1 MKYRI
6 LALLLC
12 LLLALPLAAG
22 AQEPAAEDYL
32 TGVLEFKATQS
43 GAENVSDWVATGLPS
58 AMGAGGEWYALA
70 LAQTGGYDLSACRAA
85 LLDYLADATVRSA
98 TTRQKYALTLLA
110 TDGTADFVTAT
121 LADSIGKQGLMSWA
135 WGLHL
140 LNNGCVSPELTADD
154 CIKTLLEL
162 RKADGGWAVT
172 GNYGDADA
180 TAMVLQSLAPHRD
193 KAEVA
198 SAIED
203 ALAFLS
209 ARQTE
214 KGGYAS
220 YGVENAESAAQ
231 VIVALCALNIDP
243 AADARFIKDGTSP
256 LDALL
261 AYRLADGSF
270 AHVIGGAYS
279 ESATVQAFL
288 AMTAYQRFLAGE
300 GSLYLLDGDQ
310 GAGEMK
316 PELGYKPIAAAVIGG
331 IALIV
336 CVVFLLLG
344 KRHPKNFLAVA
355 ILAAALI
362 GLVYVTDFQSAD
374 EYYTAAVTKKDAV
387 GSVILTIRCDKVAG
401 KADHIPADGVIL
413 AETAMPIASGD
424 TVYTIL
430 TDAARVHGFHMEAS
444 GANGL
449 MYVNGIGNIYEFDF
463 GDLSGWVYMV
473 NGASACVGCDQYT
486 LKDGDRVEFHY
497 TLELG
502 KDVY

>member
-32 TGVLEFKATQS
+32 TGILDFKAAQS

-58 AMGAGGEWYALA
+58 AMGAGGEWYTIA

-110 TDGTADFVTAT
+110 TGGTADFVTAT

-231 VIVALCALNIDP
+231 VIIALCALNIDP
-243 AADARFIKDGTSP
+243 SADTRFIKDGTSP

-279 ESATVQAFL
+279 ESATVQAVL
-288 AMTAYQRFLAGE
+288 ALTAYQRFLAGE

-310 GAGEMK
+310 EAGEMK

-374 EYYTAAVTKKDAV
+374 EYYTVAVTKKDAV

-430 TDAARVHGFHMEAS
+430 TDAARAHGIHMEAS

-473 NGASACVGCDQYT
+473 NSASASVGCDQLA

>member
-180 TAMVLQSLAPHRD
+180 TAMVLQSLVPHWD

-220 YGVENAESAAQ
+220 YGVENAESVAQ
-231 VIVALCALNIDP
+231 VIIALCALNIDP
-243 AADARFIKDGTSP
+243 AADTRFIKDGTSP

-279 ESATVQAFL
+279 ESATVQAVL
-288 AMTAYQRFLAGE
+288 ALTAYQRFLAGE
-300 GSLYLLDGDQ
+300 GSLYLLEGDQ
-310 GAGEMK
+310 EPGEMK

-430 TDAARVHGFHMEAS
+430 TDAARAYGIYMEAS

-473 NGASACVGCDQYT
+473 NGASASVGCDQYT
-486 LKDGDRVEFHY
+486 LKDGDRVEWHY